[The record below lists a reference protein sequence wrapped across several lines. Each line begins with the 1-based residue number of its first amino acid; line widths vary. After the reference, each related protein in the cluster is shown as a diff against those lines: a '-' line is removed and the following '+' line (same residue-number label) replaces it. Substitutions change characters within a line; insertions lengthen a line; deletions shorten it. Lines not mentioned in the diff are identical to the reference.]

1 MSTDT
6 DTIAVDWLL
15 ADPGVTPQQHGAQL
29 YIAQERFAEVI
40 STNATATGLIA
51 LPGLAN
57 AHDHGRAINA
67 TPFGGF
73 DKPLETWL
81 AYLGIIPGL
90 DAHRAAACAFGNAAR
105 RGVGRV
111 MVHYTRLQGL
121 TDPVTEA
128 VEVARAARDVGTHI
142 GFAVALRDRHPIT
155 YADNA
160 HSLAHLPAELRASV
174 QARLDRAPLSADAQ
188 LALVDDIITACDAPG
203 FNVQYGPT
211 GVQWCTPA
219 LLQAIAQASA
229 DNHKQVHM
237 HLLETRYQRE
247 WADHNFPD
255 GIVRYLHDIGL
266 LSPRLTLAHCTYC
279 RPDELLLIAQSGAT
293 IAVNTSSNLGLRSG
307 IAPVA
312 TMLATGC
319 RIAMGIDGQA
329 LDEDDDALRELR
341 LLYQLHKGWG
351 YDTAMSHAQAW
362 QIASRH
368 GRWSISGVHSSGTIT
383 QGEIADLILLDGA
396 ALMTDRMFD
405 DIPVLDFVLARAKA
419 NHIRRVI
426 VAGKTIVA
434 DGVVL
439 GIDHPLLMREMLQEC
454 RDKLHQNREWRHTVQ
469 AMHQAFKPFYSGRHH
484 LGCC

>member
-1 MSTDT
+1 MSAEAIT
-6 DTIAVDWLL
+6 VDWLL
-15 ADPGVTPQQHGAQL
+15 TDPGVAPQQVGARICIDDGR
-29 YIAQERFAEVI
+29 IA
-40 STNATATGLIA
+40 TLTPTAPAGNGLIA
-51 LPGLAN
+51 MPGLAN

-73 DKPLETWL
+73 DKPLESWL

-90 DAHRAAACAFGNAAR
+90 DAYRAAACAFGNAAR
-105 RGVGRV
+105 GGVGRV

-128 VEVARAARDVGTHI
+128 IDVARAARDVGTHI

-160 HSLAHLPAELRASV
+160 HSLAHLPLPLRASV
-174 QARLDRAPLSADAQ
+174 QARLDRAPLSATAQ
-188 LALVDDIITACDAPG
+188 LALVEDIIAACDGPG
-203 FNVQYGPT
+203 CNVQYGPT

-219 LLQAIAQASA
+219 LLQAIADASA
-229 DNHKQVHM
+229 CKQKQVHM

-247 WADHNFPD
+247 WADHHFPD

-279 RPDELLLIAQSGAT
+279 RPDELQLIAQSGAT
-293 IAVNTSSNLGLRSG
+293 IAINTSSNLALRSG
-307 IAPVA
+307 AAPVA
-312 TMLATGC
+312 TLLATGC

-351 YDTAMSHAQAW
+351 YDSAMSQAQTW
-362 QIASRH
+362 QTASRH
-368 GRWSISGVHSSGTIT
+368 GRWSVSGVHSSSTIAA
-383 QGEIADLILLDGA
+383 GDVADLILLDGT

-405 DIPVLDFVLARAKA
+405 DVPVFDFVLARANA
-419 NHIRRVI
+419 QHIRRVI

-439 GIDHPLLMREMLQEC
+439 GIDHPALLREMLREC
-454 RDKLHQNREWRHTVQ
+454 RDKLPQSEAWRATVQ
-469 AMHQAFKPFYSGRHH
+469 AMDQAFKPFYSGRHH